1 MIGEGF
7 VREPVELAANGIA
20 LDLFV
25 ETRGVERLE
34 PGPERPKF
42 LMRQPGDG
50 FLDLFNGG
58 HGQRIAQGVPHAA
71 MERVAPGA
79 AVLFSA
85 GPCDGVAMGTF
96 EGEPLYH
103 ASLDPDEYRALL
115 AAHGFA
121 VVSYVPE
128 DPACGAHS
136 VWLAQGA

>member
-42 LMRQPGDG
+42 LGRQPGDG
-50 FLDLFNGG
+50 FLDIFNGG

-79 AVLFSA
+79 ALMFTS
-85 GPCDGVAMGTF
+85 GPRAGVAMGTF

-103 ASLDPDEYRALL
+103 ASLDPDDTRALL
-115 AAHGFA
+115 AANGFA
-121 VVSYVPE
+121 LVTHVPE
-128 DPACGAHS
+128 DPACGGHT
-136 VWLAQGA
+136 VWLARQE